1 MKKTFAY
8 FAALTALFAV
18 SCNRIEMNE
27 MNREGTL
34 SISLN
39 AGDLETR
46 ADEEIQTAEEKKID
60 YFDYFFFS
68 DKEGT
73 TLLKSGHQSG
83 TTITFD
89 TTSEEYQ
96 MLAKKSYLY
105 VIANYPTAIPDGYDT
120 LEELLSLPVSVS
132 ITEYPGKPFVMDSYD
147 ADKDNVLI
155 ELKATAPN
163 EVRNQV
169 VMMRRIA
176 AKFVVNVTISEYAQ
190 SADNTYWKPT
200 TNTKDFY
207 MYMVNALDD
216 ATLKGTPLV
225 NSDVDESKF
234 YTYDHKH
241 ADMTGA
247 DLSWVSAV
255 SYAYPETFTAADEK
269 APYFKVQ
276 MPWVQVLDRT
286 KPATGSNIGPM
297 GTHQFYYKVL
307 LPSITEITR
316 NTLYTLNLTL
326 DKVGG
331 TQEDYVVVTD
341 TDCMVTNWLS
351 PSGEYTGYYSAR
363 FLDTAR
369 DIYYVYGDD
378 EVEIPVTSSHPIA
391 VNVTSATKI
400 TFDEDGD
407 EVETNVTDYESSANG
422 KVSFTIKKTLHN
434 DITDKTTFDYTPITY
449 QVTLTHED
457 GKQPHAKNVTVIQ
470 YPPIWVTR
478 EQSNG
483 FAYVN
488 SYSHNSISGGRHY
501 GNSAYNTSGTTS
513 GNYLGTMNYLG
524 QQGSAN
530 NNNSQY
536 VVTISVLPDDY
547 QIAGETPVIGD
558 PRGGSLRYNRLGYTS
573 TSGNN
578 TVNVQNS
585 YDAVSSS
592 SQYVIAPQI
601 RIASSW
607 GATQTISD
615 YDRAEERCASYQENG
630 YPAGRWRVPTVS
642 EIDFLIKL
650 SENGYIPPLFTC
662 GSTNGYYLGYWSN
675 GPSAYAG
682 KEYSATKPFEVGEP
696 TRTYNNLVQI
706 NNVWFDLVVRCV
718 YDQWYWG
725 DAKYNNNGQKI
736 TEEMTGNNA
745 NPARQWIGYKF

>member
-46 ADEEIQTAEEKKID
+46 ADEEKQTAEEKKID

-68 DKEGT
+68 DKEGA
-73 TLLKSGHQSG
+73 TLLKSGHQNG

-176 AKFVVNVTISEYAQ
+176 AKFVVNVTVSEYAQ

-391 VNVTSATKI
+391 ATVTSAKKYDFQNKGVEVNVNTSTSPYSITNNGKISFKLTHVLDNVVSHQNTYDCSPITFTVDIKHEDNKQPHVKTITIVQYPPVYIKQEMSNGRVFINNTSNQDYDVNVTNNRGYSLGGL
-400 TFDEDGD
+400 EGRS
-407 EVETNVTDYESSANG
+407 N
-422 KVSFTIKKTLHN
+422 
-434 DITDKTTFDYTPITY
+434 ITDSGSNRNPRQYT
-449 QVTLTHED
+449 V
-457 GKQPHAKNVTVIQ
+457 
-470 YPPIWVTR
+470 
-478 EQSNG
+478 
-483 FAYVN
+483 YV
-488 SYSHNSISGGRHY
+488 
-501 GNSAYNTSGTTS
+501 
-513 GNYLGTMNYLG
+513 
-524 QQGSAN
+524 
-530 NNNSQY
+530 
-536 VVTISVLPDDY
+536 SVLPSNSTA
-547 QIAGETPVIGD
+547 IIGD
-558 PRGGSLRYNRLGYTS
+558 PRGPKGGVNNLG
-573 TSGNN
+573 N
-578 TVNVQNS
+578 TVSNNYRPTADNTQN
-585 YDAVSSS
+585 
-592 SQYVIAPQI
+592 VIAPAFKM
-601 RIASSW
+601 ASSY
-607 GATQTISD
+607 GKTSD
-615 YDRAEERCASYQENG
+615 LIFDRAEERCAAYQENG
-630 YPAGRWRVPTVS
+630 YPAGRWRVPTVA
-642 EIDFLIKL
+642 EIEFVISL
-650 SENGYIPPLFTC
+650 SEYEHIPDLYDV
-662 GSTNGYYLGYWSN
+662 GRAGGNWAWSN
-675 GPSAYAG
+675 TNRRYWCYWAAGMYAYGGVQYQSDSASDGGAG
-682 KEYSATKPFEVGEP
+682 VAEP
-696 TRTYNNLVQI
+696 LTSSNLYDDSNARYRKYLNSRYYYFV
-706 NNVWFDLVVRCV
+706 NAVRCV
-718 YDQWYWG
+718 YDVWYWG
-725 DAKYNNNGQKI
+725 
-736 TEEMTGNNA
+736 EEQDTAHLTTWG
-745 NPARQWIGYKF
+745 GYQTD

>member
-27 MNREGTL
+27 MNQEGTL

-46 ADEEIQTAEEKKID
+46 ADEEKQTAEEKKID

-68 DKEGT
+68 DKEGA
-73 TLLKSGHQSG
+73 TLLKSGHQNG

-176 AKFVVNVTISEYAQ
+176 AKFVVNVTVSEYAQ

-331 TQEDYVVVTD
+331 TQEDYVVVTG

-391 VNVTSATKI
+391 ATVTSAKKYDFQNKGVEVNVNTSTSPYSITNNGKISFKLTHVLDNVVSHQNTYDCSPI
-400 TFDEDGD
+400 TFTVD
-407 EVETNVTDYESSANG
+407 
-422 KVSFTIKKTLHN
+422 IK
-434 DITDKTTFDYTPITY
+434 
-449 QVTLTHED
+449 HED
-457 GKQPHAKNVTVIQ
+457 NKQPHVKTITIVQ
-470 YPPIWVTR
+470 YPPVYIKQ
-478 EQSNG
+478 EMSNG
-483 FAYVN
+483 WAFVNEYDNRSNYGISYVYN
-488 SYSHNSISGGRHY
+488 DNNRTIGSLGYYSSAAPDTGG
-501 GNSAYNTSGTTS
+501 NT
-513 GNYLGTMNYLG
+513 NPR
-524 QQGSAN
+524 
-530 NNNSQY
+530 QY
-536 VVTISVLPDDY
+536 TIYVSVLPSNSTA
-547 QIAGETPVIGD
+547 IIGD
-558 PRGGSLRYNRLGYTS
+558 PRAEKGGISNL
-573 TSGNN
+573 GNN
-578 TVNVQNS
+578 VYTNYRPTADNSQNI
-585 YDAVSSS
+585 
-592 SQYVIAPQI
+592 IAPAFKM
-601 RIASSW
+601 ASSY
-607 GATQTISD
+607 GKTSD
-615 YDRAEERCASYQENG
+615 LTFERAEERCAAYQENG
-630 YPAGRWRVPTVS
+630 YPAGRWRVPTVA
-642 EIDFLIKL
+642 EIDFVVSL
-650 SENGYIPPLFTC
+650 SEYSHIPQLYNT
-662 GSTNGYYLGYWSN
+662 GRASDYGNNYRIYDTYWAAGMNAYGGKDYNADTNRGTYESLTDSN
-675 GPSAYAG
+675 LYDSPVYR
-682 KEYSATKPFEVGEP
+682 KQVGN
-696 TRTYNNLVQI
+696 RTYYYTSA
-706 NNVWFDLVVRCV
+706 VRCV
-718 YDQWYWG
+718 YDVWYWG
-725 DAKYNNNGQKI
+725 
-736 TEEMTGNNA
+736 EEQDTYHLTSWG
-745 NPARQWIGYKF
+745 GYQTD